1 MTMMRISLSEGG
13 LQSLQTDA
21 QRRSLIRL
29 GLNLGSFAGIAF
41 LWFIGVMREQAW
53 QHSGPLVLNGLLGSG
68 LLFLAMLFVGAV
80 NSTILLA
87 MLPRPNLNPDLSGY
101 GRSTTQTPISST
113 PCGWQRI
120 HAVGEYR
127 RAPHLGHVAVG
138 LLSRLSRCADSAR
151 GSGGAQVVSAPV
163 SPMGLC

>member
-1 MTMMRISLSEGG
+1 
-13 LQSLQTDA
+13 
-21 QRRSLIRL
+21 
-29 GLNLGSFAGIAF
+29 
-41 LWFIGVMREQAW
+41 MREQAW
-53 QHSGPLVLNGLLGSG
+53 QHSGPLVLNGPLGSG

-87 MLPRPNLNPDLSGY
+87 MLLRPNLNPDLSGY

-163 SPMGLC
+163 SYMGPVSQRRFQVGQAPDWGELGLSPVTGDATREHLRK